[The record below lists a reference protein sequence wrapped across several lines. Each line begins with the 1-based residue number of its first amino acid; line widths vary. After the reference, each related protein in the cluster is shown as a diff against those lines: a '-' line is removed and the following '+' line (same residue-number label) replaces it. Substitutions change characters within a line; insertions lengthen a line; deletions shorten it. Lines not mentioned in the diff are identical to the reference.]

1 MTKKLLRALGLAALG
16 ILLIAQLIFRKLD
29 VHSRAELTAQ
39 ASMRKLLTLASP
51 ALTVAALGV
60 LVVVQAAS
68 ATHPRP
74 KSASPLRASLVTAYD
89 ACDAPNRTHG
99 PPLAFGSCNPP
110 LQSSTAVTVGTADSN
125 GAAANSVGSVTLGVH
140 VGVPGPPDDSDVTIT
155 ARLTDIRCQAGTV
168 ACGSANAADGADYT
182 GELQGNGDVRIRMT
196 DHFNALNP
204 GGGTD
209 PATMVD
215 LVIGQASSPPFRV
228 IANCVATASTSI
240 GSTCAG
246 TTTANAV
253 LPGAV
258 RDGKRVI
265 VAFGQMQVMD
275 GGPDGVVGTTTDGNT
290 TFARQGVFVP

>member
-1 MTKKLLRALGLAALG
+1 MSIRKLMVPAGLA
-16 ILLIAQLIFRKLD
+16 
-29 VHSRAELTAQ
+29 
-39 ASMRKLLTLASP
+39 LA
-51 ALTVAALGV
+51 VAALGV
-60 LVVVQAAS
+60 HVVVQAAS

-74 KSASPLRASLVTAYD
+74 KGATPMFAALVPAYD
-89 ACDAPNRTHG
+89 ACDAPNRMHG

-110 LQSSTAVTVGTADSN
+110 VQSSTAVTVGTSDAN
-125 GAAANSVGSVTLGVH
+125 GAAANSTGSIRVDVH
-140 VGVPGPPDDSDVTIT
+140 VGVPGPPDDSDVSI
-155 ARLTDIRCQAGTV
+155 ALHLTDIRCQAGTT
-168 ACGSANAADGADYT
+168 ACGSANSADGADYN
-182 GELQGNGDVRIRMT
+182 GELQGNGNVRVRMT
-196 DHFNALNP
+196 DHFNAVGP

-215 LVIGQASSPPFRV
+215 LIVGQASSPPFHV

-275 GGPDGVVGTTTDGNT
+275 GGPDGVVGTTTDSNT